1 MTNTS
6 EAAER
11 VFREEYGRVFASL
24 VRTFG
29 DFDTAEE
36 AIQEAFVVAVDRW
49 PSGGIPHNPA
59 AWITTTAKRKAIDG
73 LRRALCSV

>member
-1 MTNTS
+1 MTSAS

-24 VRTFG
+24 VRNFG

-36 AIQEAFVVAVDRW
+36 ELEWVEKN
-49 PSGGIPHNPA
+49 IP
-59 AWITTTAKRKAIDG
+59 R
-73 LRRALCSV
+73 